1 MAKSFDEFTLRA
13 DIARVFGEHGAHV
26 ELFDAILRRA
36 QPTDEQIR
44 GILWELDHFACEAN
58 QYEMGLPIEEREYA
72 LPRMVKIVRDGLART
87 IRPMQS

>member
-1 MAKSFDEFTLRA
+1 VTKVFDESTLRA

-58 QYEMGLPIEEREYA
+58 QYETGLPIEEREYA
-72 LPRMVKIVRDGLART
+72 LPRMVQIVRNGL
-87 IRPMQS
+87 MQPIQEAQ